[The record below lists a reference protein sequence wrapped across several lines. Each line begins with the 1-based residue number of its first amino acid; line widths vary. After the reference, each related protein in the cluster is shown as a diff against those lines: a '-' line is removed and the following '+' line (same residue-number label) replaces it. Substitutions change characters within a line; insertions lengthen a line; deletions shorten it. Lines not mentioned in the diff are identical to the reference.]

1 MSSGIELI
9 GLSAGMLTT
18 LAFLPQVIKVIKTHS
33 VKNISVSMYI
43 IFCLGLILWIIY
55 GIYLDSTPII
65 IANTITLVLAAAIL
79 IMKIIWDR
87 RSP

>member
-1 MSSGIELI
+1 MPYGIDLI

-33 VKNISVSMYI
+33 VKDISVTMYM

-55 GIYLDSTPII
+55 GIYLESLPII
-65 IANTITLVLAAAIL
+65 IAKTITLILAAAIL
-79 IMKIIWDR
+79 IMKIMWDR